1 MRPQTEHSPDGTP
14 TDQPPQPTMEVLV
27 RRAALGDRAAF
38 ALIVGHHGAGMF
50 RYALRML
57 EGDHHAAEDAVQEA
71 LIDAWVHL
79 PTFRAE
85 SSLRTWLFRITAN
98 RVLASRRRHRPIA
111 VDDQL
116 LSTRPEPDHQGP
128 SAEVQHGQLW
138 ETLELALS
146 ELPWRQRA
154 SWLLREMEGLSYED
168 IASILETSPTVVR
181 GQLHR
186 ARRTLAIRMEQ
197 WR

>member
-1 MRPQTEHSPDGTP
+1 M
-14 TDQPPQPTMEVLV
+14 
-27 RRAALGDRAAF
+27 
-38 ALIVGHHGAGMF
+38 IVQQHGAGMF

-57 EGDHHAAEDAVQEA
+57 DGDHHGAEDAVQDA
-71 LIDAWVHL
+71 LIDAWVNL
-79 PTFRAE
+79 PSFRGE
-85 SSLRTWLFRITAN
+85 SSLPTWLLRITAN

-116 LSTRPEPDHQGP
+116 LQTRPEPEHAGP
-128 SAEVQHGQLW
+128 PAEVQHGQLW
-138 ETLELALS
+138 ETLDLALR

-168 IASILETSPTVVR
+168 IASILETTPTVVR